1 MTSDRPY
8 RRAMSWAAA
17 GRELE
22 QQAGRQFDPAVVEAF
37 RSRER
42 SLRRVRRQLDEAALV
57 A

>member
-1 MTSDRPY
+1 
-8 RRAMSWAAA
+8 MSWAAA

-22 QQAGRQFDPAVVEAF
+22 LQAGRQFDPAVVEAF

-42 SLRRVRRQLDEAALV
+42 SLRRVRRQLEEAALV

>member
-22 QQAGRQFDPAVVEAF
+22 QQAGLQFDPSVVKAF
-37 RSRER
+37 IARER
-42 SLRRVRRQLDEAALV
+42 SLRRIRRELAEAALV